1 MDIKSIRTK
10 SDYHATLNE
19 IESLMTAKANT
30 QEGDRLA
37 TLTELVEAYEAVHFP
52 VAAKPS

>member
-1 MDIKSIRTK
+1 MDIKSLRTK
-10 SDYHATLNE
+10 ADYHSALTE

-37 TLTELVEAYEAVHFP
+37 TLTQLVEAYEAVHFP
-52 VAAKPS
+52 IAAKPS